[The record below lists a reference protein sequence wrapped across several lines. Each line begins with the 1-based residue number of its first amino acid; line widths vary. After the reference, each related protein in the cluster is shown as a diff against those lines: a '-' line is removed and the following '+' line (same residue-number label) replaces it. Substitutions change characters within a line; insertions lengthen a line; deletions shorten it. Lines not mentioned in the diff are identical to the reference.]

1 MIISTPTSKPNT
13 ATNDGVES
21 MQSISHRPGVGSHHG
36 EHAVL
41 GIVTVSDR
49 ASSGTYQDE
58 GGPAVLAFLEE
69 GIASPSTVHY
79 RCIADDQALIEQT
92 LIELSDDLGCHVI
105 VTTGGTGPATRDVTP
120 EATENVC
127 EKILPGFGEQM
138 RAISL
143 NFVPTAILSRQMG
156 GIRGSCLL
164 FNLPGR
170 PKSIR
175 ETIDEI
181 WKAVPYCVDL
191 IGGPYI
197 DTVDHVCNAFRP
209 KSARRR

>member
-1 MIISTPTSKPNT
+1 M
-13 ATNDGVES
+13 D
-21 MQSISHRPGVGSHHG
+21 SIHQLIGEETHCG
-36 EHAVL
+36 EHAIL

-58 GGPAVLAFLEE
+58 GGPAVLAFFEACL
-69 GIASPSTVHY
+69 ASPSTVHY
-79 RCIADDQALIEQT
+79 RCVQDDQETIEQT
-92 LIELSDDLGCHVI
+92 LIELSDDFGCHVI
-105 VTTGGTGPATRDVTP
+105 VTTGGTGPAVRDVTP
-120 EATENVC
+120 EATEQVC

-143 NFVPTAILSRQMG
+143 NYVPTAILSRQIG

-181 WKAVPYCVDL
+181 WKSVPYCVDL

-197 DTVDHVCNAFRP
+197 DTVDIVCNAFRP